1 MAKSISVNDFSGEIT
16 KIFKTWSDAAM
27 EQTNEAVKEVA
38 EESRD
43 ELKTAGSFKDRSGKY
58 RKGWKI
64 TYNELRYGLEAIVH
78 NKVYPL
84 THLLESGH
92 AKYLWGKDTGEQ
104 VKGFPHIEQV
114 NEEAQKK
121 LEEEIIRRL
130 SE

>member
-1 MAKSISVNDFSGEIT
+1 MAKSISANDFSNEVS

-27 EQTNEAVKEVA
+27 EKTNEAVKEVA

-43 ELKTAGSFKDRSGKY
+43 ELKVAGSFKDRSGKY

-64 TYNELRYGLEAIVH
+64 TYNELRYGLEAVVH

-114 NEEAQKK
+114 NEEAQRK